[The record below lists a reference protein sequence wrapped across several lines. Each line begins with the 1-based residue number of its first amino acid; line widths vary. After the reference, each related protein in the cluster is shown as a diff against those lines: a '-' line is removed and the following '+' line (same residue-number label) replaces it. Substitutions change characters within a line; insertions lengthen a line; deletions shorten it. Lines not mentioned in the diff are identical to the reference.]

1 MSSTWTAGSDGK
13 GPRRGRWPSRARS
26 PSSGVRIRI
35 DGDVM
40 MPVCRVRNP
49 LVKSCVSAGKSR
61 LDQERGNSCNSHSND
76 TAHGHGPVPKIRW
89 TTPAIDAPSRRK
101 HNRCASGWQLGVPS
115 ICPAV
120 VQRAQLLVEPVV
132 HDRLRAGFAAAAAIT
147 GRWALPGAEA
157 GLPAIRARIWVSQ
170 QASVVQAIPES
181 GTPARR
187 RATAFADRSRRR
199 AVDERLT
206 R

>member
-76 TAHGHGPVPKIRW
+76 TAHVHGPVPKIRW

-120 VQRAQLLVEPVV
+120 VQRAQLSSSPLSMPLGTSGC
-132 HDRLRAGFAAAAAIT
+132 RGRASRYTCTNMGIAA
-147 GRWALPGAEA
+147 GVGGPGHS
-157 GLPAIRARIWVSQ
+157 RIWHAGPEARNCFRRQEPS
-170 QASVVQAIPES
+170 ASS
-181 GTPARR
+181 G
-187 RATAFADRSRRR
+187 
-199 AVDERLT
+199 
-206 R
+206 

>member
-76 TAHGHGPVPKIRW
+76 TAHVHGPVPKIRW

-120 VQRAQLLVEPVV
+120 VQRAQLSSSPLSMI
-132 HDRLRAGFAAAAAIT
+132 DCA
-147 GRWALPGAEA
+147 
-157 GLPAIRARIWVSQ
+157 
-170 QASVVQAIPES
+170 QASQPRRPSQAAGHFRVQRQSFPLYVHEY
-181 GTPARR
+181 GY
-187 RATAFADRSRRR
+187 RSRRR
-199 AVDERLT
+199 WSRPFPNLARRPGGAQLLSPTGAVGEQWMNA
-206 R
+206 